1 MLDPK
6 LSQKIERYPLPKEL
20 VQQITTGF
28 KNISVEQIEVLNYS
42 MKKQGIVVI
51 DGGFKTGKTS
61 LAIAVVKALLMV
73 AS

>member
-1 MLDPK
+1 M
-6 LSQKIERYPLPKEL
+6 
-20 VQQITTGF
+20 
-28 KNISVEQIEVLNYS
+28 EVLNYS

-73 AS
+73 ASQI